1 MTTIGEL
8 LLPISMPN
16 RHHWEIKIWII
27 RIYLPKRYI
36 YMYLQSTSRRQKLIR
51 SSQRSQSTG
60 PKSRSSWP
68 RLWSL
73 ERRFDL
79 ATPWK
84 NIIDSEPIA
93 TSVTFEGRLTEI
105 WLFLKEDAIED
116 LKFSE
121 RRIAI
126 TPAGVCEMSE
136 RHQVG
141 PGKGPDGAHRTLL
154 LRYADLMTI
163 NDITYDR
170 NVLRNFWIAVRI
182 KHSWRA
188 MMYSLR
194 SPTSPTRISPEAF
207 FTRTLLC
214 TASSYIRYPGLLLRA
229 SAYRVLLAPMPES
242 CTMKCAL
249 CLLKLIVYNWK
260 KNPKVYYIH

>member
-1 MTTIGEL
+1 
-8 LLPISMPN
+8 MPN

-60 PKSRSSWP
+60 PKSRSSWS

-84 NIIDSEPIA
+84 NIIDSETIA

-121 RRIAI
+121 RRIAV
-126 TPAGVCEMSE
+126 TPAGDCEMSE
-136 RHQVG
+136 RHQWVQE
-141 PGKGPDGAHRTLL
+141 K
-154 LRYADLMTI
+154 
-163 NDITYDR
+163 
-170 NVLRNFWIAVRI
+170 
-182 KHSWRA
+182 
-188 MMYSLR
+188 
-194 SPTSPTRISPEAF
+194 
-207 FTRTLLC
+207 
-214 TASSYIRYPGLLLRA
+214 
-229 SAYRVLLAPMPES
+229 APMGHTES
-242 CTMKCAL
+242 CFYVM
-249 CLLKLIVYNWK
+249 LI
-260 KNPKVYYIH
+260 